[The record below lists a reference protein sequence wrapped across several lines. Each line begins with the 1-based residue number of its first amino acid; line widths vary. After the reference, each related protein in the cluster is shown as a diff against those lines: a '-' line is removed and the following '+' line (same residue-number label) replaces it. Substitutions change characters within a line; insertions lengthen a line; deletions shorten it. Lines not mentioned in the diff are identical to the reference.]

1 MPPHNSAGVIYAEQV
16 RIYEGI
22 SEFQEV
28 LEAVT
33 AYNLGSSAWLLC
45 IKRHHHMLLQLYV
58 FVY

>member
-33 AYNLGSSAWLLC
+33 AYNLGSSA
-45 IKRHHHMLLQLYV
+45 
-58 FVY
+58 